1 LVRRG
6 IPEAAFVRALALLLA
21 STALLLASARPVA
34 AQDARV
40 EVDPAPYHR
49 GQPIAL
55 QIVATQFEEEPTPEV
70 EFDPQEGLS
79 IRFLGVSP
87 STSTSITII
96 NGQMSRVHEVS
107 FVYRY
112 ELSSARVGR
121 VEVPE
126 FRVRQGAT
134 LRRTRPFALEIAAV
148 PTSEE
153 FGIAVVL
160 PPGPIFVGQK
170 VPVEIEL
177 RIDEA
182 VLQDY
187 LNYRVQV
194 PLFDAPGL
202 RFLDTS
208 PVRSNT
214 QLEITTA
221 TGVIRLPAVSEER
234 NIGGRSNL
242 VLRAER
248 TLVAQKPGLIR
259 ADAPTVTIERGTG
272 FRRDL
277 FGQRQATGARRSVS
291 AGRAIRLEVAEVPAA
306 GRPASFA
313 GAVGSGFS
321 LEVEADRS
329 VVQLGEP
336 IALTFHLR
344 GQGDLSSAGLP
355 PLSAEGLF
363 DPALFRLP
371 EEAPA
376 GLIDEDGKHFEVTL
390 RVLDAGVREIPALA
404 YSWFDAETRRFETV
418 HSEPIALAVGAAQV
432 VGAESVASRV
442 GDESTAGASGASA
455 GAAGSAGEGASRA
468 ASAATGADATAG
480 ARRSSL
486 AESAANLALERD
498 PEILLRAARA
508 ERGTGFATLSLYGV
522 GLALLGFGL
531 LDRRRRAVDPRV
543 RERIAALVAAKV
555 AIEAAAAPGQADG
568 AGALGRALRELVAAF
583 PDESTASL
591 DALLAE
597 CDALRFAPGAGGG
610 AGAALPASLA
620 ERARQWIEAR
630 RAAVAGAR

>member
-1 LVRRG
+1 VRRG
-6 IPEAAFVRALALLLA
+6 LPEAAFVRALALGMA
-21 STALLLASARPVA
+21 SAALLLAAVRPAA

-40 EVDPAPYHR
+40 EVDPAPYYQ

-55 QIVATQFEEEPTPEV
+55 QIVATQFEEEPAPEV
-70 EFDPQEGLS
+70 EFDPSEGLS
-79 IRFLGVSP
+79 LRFLGVSP

-194 PLFDAPGL
+194 PLFDTPGL

-272 FRRDL
+272 FRRDF

-344 GQGDLSSAGLP
+344 GQGDLSTAGLP
-355 PLSAEGLF
+355 PLSADGLF

-432 VGAESVASRV
+432 VGAESVASRA
-442 GDESTAGASGASA
+442 GDESTVGASGSSA
-455 GAAGSAGEGASRA
+455 AAGSAEAGASRA
-468 ASAATGADATAG
+468 AGAASGTDAAAG

-486 AESAANLALERD
+486 AENAANLALERD

-531 LDRRRRAVDPRV
+531 LDRRRRGVDPRV
-543 RERIAALVAAKV
+543 RERMAALAAAKA

-610 AGAALPASLA
+610 AGAALPATLA

-630 RAAVAGAR
+630 RAAVAGTR

>member
-1 LVRRG
+1 VRRG
-6 IPEAAFVRALALLLA
+6 LPEAAFVRALALGMA
-21 STALLLASARPVA
+21 SAALLLAAVRPAA

-40 EVDPAPYHR
+40 EVDPAPYYQ

-55 QIVATQFEEEPTPEV
+55 QIVATQFEEEPAPEV
-70 EFDPQEGLS
+70 EFDPSEGLS
-79 IRFLGVSP
+79 LRFLGVSP

-194 PLFDAPGL
+194 PLFDTPGL

-272 FRRDL
+272 FRRDF

-344 GQGDLSSAGLP
+344 GQGDLSTAGLP
-355 PLSAEGLF
+355 PLSADGLF

-432 VGAESVASRV
+432 VGAESVASRA
-442 GDESTAGASGASA
+442 GDESDGGGERIFSGGGLGRGGGQSRCGRGLGHRRGGGGTAIFARGERGEPRSRARSGDPAPRGPSRA
-455 GAAGSAGEGASRA
+455 GHGLRDALSLRRRSRA
-468 ASAATGADATAG
+468 ARLRSPRSSPAWSRSAGTRADGG
-480 ARRSSL
+480 ARRR
-486 AESAANLALERD
+486 EGRD
-498 PEILLRAARA
+498 
-508 ERGTGFATLSLYGV
+508 RGG
-522 GLALLGFGL
+522 
-531 LDRRRRAVDPRV
+531 
-543 RERIAALVAAKV
+543 
-555 AIEAAAAPGQADG
+555 
-568 AGALGRALRELVAAF
+568 GRAWSGGWCRG
-583 PDESTASL
+583 PRSG
-591 DALLAE
+591 
-597 CDALRFAPGAGGG
+597 APGARRGLSRRVDG
-610 AGAALPASLA
+610 LA
-620 ERARQWIEAR
+620 RCAPRG
-630 RAAVAGAR
+630 V

>member
-1 LVRRG
+1 MRRG
-6 IPEAAFVRALALLLA
+6 LPEAAFVRALALGMA
-21 STALLLASARPVA
+21 SAALLLAAVRPAA

-40 EVDPAPYHR
+40 EVDPAPYYQ

-55 QIVATQFEEEPTPEV
+55 QIVATQFEEEPAPEV
-70 EFDPQEGLS
+70 EFDPSEGLS
-79 IRFLGVSP
+79 LRFLGVSP

-194 PLFDAPGL
+194 PLFDTPGL

-272 FRRDL
+272 FRRDF

-344 GQGDLSSAGLP
+344 GQGDLSTAGLP
-355 PLSAEGLF
+355 PLSADGLF

-432 VGAESVASRV
+432 VGAESVASRA
-442 GDESTAGASGASA
+442 GDESTVGASGSSA
-455 GAAGSAGEGASRA
+455 AAGSAEAGASRA
-468 ASAATGADATAG
+468 AGAASGTDAAAG

-486 AESAANLALERD
+486 AENAANLALERD

-531 LDRRRRAVDPRV
+531 LDRRRRGVDPRV
-543 RERIAALVAAKV
+543 RERMAALAAAKA

-610 AGAALPASLA
+610 AGAALPATLA

-630 RAAVAGAR
+630 RAAVAGTR

>member
-1 LVRRG
+1 MKRATD
-6 IPEAAFVRALALLLA
+6 AAPYAARIAGVLACLALSGALLLA
-21 STALLLASARPVA
+21 FVCPVA
-34 AQDARV
+34 AQEARV
-40 EVDPAPYHR
+40 EVDPGPHHV

-55 QIVATQFEEEPTPEV
+55 QIVATQFEEEPVPEV
-70 EFDPQEGLS
+70 DFDPQEGLGV
-79 IRFLGVSP
+79 RLLGVSP
-87 STSTSITII
+87 STSTSITIV

-112 ELSSARVGR
+112 ELTSRDVGR
-121 VEVPE
+121 VRVPA

-134 LRRTRPFALEIAAV
+134 LRETRPFELEIAAV
-148 PTSEE
+148 PTSDE

-170 VPVEIEL
+170 VPVAIEL

-187 LNYRVQV
+187 LNYRVEV
-194 PLFDAPGL
+194 PLFDVPGL
-202 RFLDTS
+202 RFIDAS

-221 TGVIRLPAVSEER
+221 AGPIRLPAVSEER
-234 NIGGRSNL
+234 TIGGRSNV

-248 TLVAQKPGLIR
+248 TLVAQKPGLVR
-259 ADAPTVTIERGTG
+259 AEAPTVTIERGTG
-272 FRRDL
+272 FRRDF
-277 FGQRQATGARRSVS
+277 FGQRQATGSRRSVS
-291 AGRAIRLEVAEVPAA
+291 AGRPVKLEVAEVPTE

-344 GQGDLSSAGLP
+344 GAGDLSTAGLP

-363 DPALFRLP
+363 DPARFRLP

-418 HSEPIALAVGAAQV
+418 HSQPIALAVGAAQV
-432 VGAESVASRV
+432 VGAEAVASRSPGAGPGAGQAAES
-442 GDESTAGASGASA
+442 GDA
-455 GAAGSAGEGASRA
+455 GAA
-468 ASAATGADATAG
+468 AG
-480 ARRSSL
+480 AKRAPHEPEGPAAERRSSL

-498 PEILLRAARA
+498 PDVLLRAARA
-508 ERGTGFATLSLYGV
+508 ERGTGAATIALYGV
-522 GLALLGFGL
+522 GLALLGFGVF
-531 LDRRRRAVDPRV
+531 DRRRRAVDPRV
-543 RERIAALVAAKV
+543 RERIAALAAAKT
-555 AIEAAAAPGQADG
+555 AIEAAIAPGRADG

-583 PDESTASL
+583 PDESTAAL

-597 CDALRFAPGAGGG
+597 CDALRFAPGA
-610 AGAALPASLA
+610 AGAVPASLA
-620 ERARQWIEAR
+620 ERARQWIDAR
-630 RAAVAGAR
+630 RAAAAGGR